1 MPRQTALPPTLPPR
15 LIGRAAAA
23 RSHAERI
30 ADKYIA
36 RDGGPP
42 KPSTDEAP
50 TERSS
55 DDAATE
61 MIERLKTLD
70 PIQYDRE
77 REAAAE
83 VLGIRVATLDKEV
96 KAARKGSAR
105 CSTGFEEVDRW
116 PEPVDGAELLDEM
129 SATIKRHIVLTDA
142 QADTVALWC
151 VYTHGYTAFRI
162 APRLGI
168 RAPTHGCGKSELLMR
183 IERLVAR
190 PLPCDNITPAVL
202 FRLIETS
209 HPTLLL
215 DELDNNL
222 PENKSA
228 LLGVMNAGYNAKG
241 MVYRCVRDDN
251 DVRGFS
257 VFGPFAYAMIG
268 QSVGS
273 FNSRSIPIDMR
284 RATPAEK
291 APLASFEDG
300 NSEYQRLTV
309 LGRKAARWVNDYVN
323 ELKAAQPDMGKL
335 VNRPADNW
343 KPLFAVAG
351 LAGGGWSERARASAQ
366 SSAEVQDKQSLVEE
380 LFADIKAILEPEE
393 KTATEEITSKQLVDQ
408 LVSIEGERWAEYGKQ
423 QKPITQN
430 ALARLIKDF
439 GIRPI
444 DVGLEHA
451 RRKGYKR
458 WQFREVFEAYL
469 ALPHDSIPAAAQ
481 DAKNAEQFA
490 HSQPRSEECGRADGT
505 CEKPNDHGLL
515 RGCADEKAGSEQQE
529 DDGLD
534 IPAILR
540 GAA

>member
-309 LGRKAARWVNDYVN
+309 LGRKAASA
-323 ELKAAQPDMGKL
+323 KAM
-335 VNRPADNW
+335 
-343 KPLFAVAG
+343 
-351 LAGGGWSERARASAQ
+351 
-366 SSAEVQDKQSLVEE
+366 
-380 LFADIKAILEPEE
+380 
-393 KTATEEITSKQLVDQ
+393 T
-408 LVSIEGERWAEYGKQ
+408 
-423 QKPITQN
+423 
-430 ALARLIKDF
+430 
-439 GIRPI
+439 
-444 DVGLEHA
+444 
-451 RRKGYKR
+451 
-458 WQFREVFEAYL
+458 
-469 ALPHDSIPAAAQ
+469 
-481 DAKNAEQFA
+481 
-490 HSQPRSEECGRADGT
+490 
-505 CEKPNDHGLL
+505 
-515 RGCADEKAGSEQQE
+515 
-529 DDGLD
+529 
-534 IPAILR
+534 
-540 GAA
+540 